1 MPQALFKLKSDADP
15 KSVRQWQDLAHAMV
29 GKVPGLLELQAGPP
43 VELTAP
49 MAKGYD
55 MGVVVLVDYVETLAT
70 FFTHPSHDEY
80 CSHRTYF
87 LVLVHLPSI
96 IRVHELYM
104 QVCEQGSTIGY
115 DIEF

>member
-1 MPQALFKLKSDADP
+1 
-15 KSVRQWQDLAHAMV
+15 MV

-70 FFTHPSHDEY
+70 FFTHPSHDE
-80 CSHRTYF
+80 
-87 LVLVHLPSI
+87 
-96 IRVHELYM
+96 VHELYM
-104 QVCEQGSTIGY
+104 QVCEQGGTIGY

>member
-1 MPQALFKLKSDADP
+1 MPVYHIALFKLKSDADP
-15 KSVRQWQDLAHAMV
+15 KSVRQWQDLAHAM
-29 GKVPGLLELQAGPP
+29 
-43 VELTAP
+43 
-49 MAKGYD
+49 GYD
-55 MGVVVLVDYVETLAT
+55 MGVVVLVDYIETLAT

-80 CSHRTYF
+80 CSHRTYL